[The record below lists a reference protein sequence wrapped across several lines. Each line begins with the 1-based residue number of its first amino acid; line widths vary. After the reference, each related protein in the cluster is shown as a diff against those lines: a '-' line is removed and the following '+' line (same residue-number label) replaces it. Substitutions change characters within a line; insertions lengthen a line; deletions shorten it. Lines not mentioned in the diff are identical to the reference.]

1 MMAGMVARDRAR
13 PAALRPARRCCSTIG
28 AMLGI
33 FGWTREFASMRFFV
47 TRNAQRQPVI
57 DGKCKVGKLS
67 QGLYVMGLNV
77 AFFTALLAGVV
88 IAQEYRFAPVS
99 EVALV
104 LAASAVCCDAAFPCR
119 SLFACKHL
127 STTGPR
133 AESGAFVSAIERL
146 AAIFALSWL
155 RGVSGR
161 PTLFGAVMRR
171 VSTIGFDK
179 KFFTALLAY
188 LGNLRVLHISIVPH
202 NTQICTSYVA
212 VRWSVHTGRQPVLVD
227 I

>member
-1 MMAGMVARDRAR
+1 MTSMVACDGTR
-13 PAALRPARRCCSTIG
+13 PAALRSPRCFRSTIG
-28 AMLGI
+28 AMLGV
-33 FGWTREFASMRFFV
+33 FGWTGEFASVRFLV
-47 TRNAQRQPVI
+47 TRNAQSHPVI
-57 DGKCKVGKLS
+57 DGEREVGELS

-88 IAQEYRFAPVS
+88 ITQEYRLAPVG
-99 EVALV
+99 EVAFI
-104 LAASAVCCDAAFPCR
+104 LAASSVCCDAAFPCR
-119 SLFACKHL
+119 SLFARKHL
-127 STTGPR
+127 SATGPR

-188 LGNLRVLHISIVPH
+188 LGNLRVLHISIIPH

-212 VRWSVHTGRQPVLVD
+212 ERWSVHTGRQPVLVD